1 MKIGSLLSTVV
12 IYMVFSLVGLFSKP
26 QTGFSVEFV
35 DVGQGDSIYITTEHG
50 KKILI
55 DGGDNYTIDY
65 ELARKMPFYACNLD
79 AVILTHPHYDH
90 LNGLNR
96 IMSRCKISTLM
107 FNDIDFS
114 SDEFS
119 AFKDMSK
126 NINTRNLFKGDEFEI
141 DGVSFKVLWPSKEF
155 TQKKG
160 ADTNDT
166 SIVLFVDYKD
176 FEAFLLGDVNEET
189 LAGLDL
195 SSVKPLINGDLEA
208 IKVSHHGSKYGLD
221 KQFYLDLKPKNCII
235 EVGKDN
241 KFGHPDKGVL
251 DFLGSINC
259 NILRTDLM
267 GDIVLKPL

>member
-1 MKIGSLLSTVV
+1 MIVV
-12 IYMVFSLVGLFSKP
+12 YMFFSLVGLFSKP
-26 QTGFSVEFV
+26 QTGFGMEFV

-65 ELARKMPFYACNLD
+65 ELAKKMPFYACNLE

-96 IMSRCKISTLM
+96 VISRCKISTLM

-114 SDEFS
+114 SKEFS
-119 AFKDMSK
+119 DFKEISK
-126 NINTRNLFKGDEFEI
+126 KVTARNLFKGDDFEI
-141 DGVSFKVLWPSKEF
+141 DGVSFKVLWPTKEF
-155 TQKKG
+155 TEKKG
-160 ADTNDT
+160 PDINDT
-166 SIVLFVDYKD
+166 SIVLFVDYGD
-176 FEAFLLGDVNEET
+176 FEAFLLGDVNDTT
-189 LAGLDL
+189 LANLDL

-251 DFLGSINC
+251 DFLESIKC
-259 NILRTDLM
+259 NVLRTDLK
-267 GDIVLKPL
+267 GNIVLKVL